1 MGCISLPSALRSRLT
16 KATFAEP
23 FLGRATMVQA
33 GLQNEIVSEANL
45 VGACLTGIGLEP
57 KMSKGE

>member
-1 MGCISLPSALRSRLT
+1 MPSDLRSRLT